1 MPDVEESEAPPL
13 VLDEHRTN
21 LRKRLW
27 DEYLQE
33 HPLIEVRDG
42 DKTYR
47 IWADGRMEGF
57 GPAASNYRGQ
67 FHAAIDFLFAH
78 IFEPSVEQLQ
88 SLSGPYLYL
97 KPLPERFDIR
107 GLIRLPARKE
117 TV

>member
-1 MPDVEESEAPPL
+1 MPDVEESEAPTW

-27 DEYLQE
+27 DECLQE

-42 DKTYR
+42 DKAYR

-57 GPAASNYRGQ
+57 GPTALNYCGQ

-107 GLIRLPARKE
+107 DLIRLPARKE